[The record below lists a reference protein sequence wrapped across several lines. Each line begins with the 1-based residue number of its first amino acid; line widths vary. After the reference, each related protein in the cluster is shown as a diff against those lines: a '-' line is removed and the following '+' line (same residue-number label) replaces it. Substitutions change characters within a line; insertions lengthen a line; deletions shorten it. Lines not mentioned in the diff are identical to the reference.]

1 VGDEVT
7 TGELAR
13 RLADIQQML
22 ATLVGR
28 DMYLSDKQGTEW
40 RLAELASDL
49 ERERQERAADVK
61 AVNGRLDAQAKAGA
75 EHRMHWRAL
84 LLTGVLP
91 AAVTLIGILVT
102 LWISHHGGGH

>member
-1 VGDEVT
+1 MADDVT

-40 RLAELASDL
+40 RLAELARDL
-49 ERERQERAADVK
+49 DSERRERAEAVK
-61 AVNGRLDAQAKAGA
+61 ALSDRLDAQATAAG
-75 EHRMHWRAL
+75 ENRMHWRTLLWTGALPAMVAL
-84 LLTGVLP
+84 LGV
-91 AAVTLIGILVT
+91 IIT
-102 LWISHHGGGH
+102 LWISHHGGH